1 MPADAFAGTAAGA
14 RATLAELADELVEHD
29 RDLISTDPL
38 AWPGYDAQ
46 LARARDRSGEPE
58 SVVSGEGR
66 LGATRAVLVA
76 FDFAFMGGSMGEAG
90 GRKIARAFR
99 RAAEEGLPVISLH
112 SSGGCRMQEG
122 MRALVQMQRIAAAT
136 RIHAAARVP
145 HVAVLMGPTTGG
157 AWASIAAGADVVLA
171 VPEASAAFAG
181 HRVRAGAEPVTIAS
195 AFASGQVDL
204 VVGREELPVTL
215 ATLLGLLCPGRA
227 HGDLPPADVP
237 TALGGAELPAD
248 GWAAVQ
254 QARAAH
260 RSRAEAYLDAYFDVR
275 IGLSGD
281 RAGGVDPGILCGVG
295 RRAGTPV
302 VFAAQTGGANT
313 PAGFRTAARVVR
325 LADRLGLPVLT
336 LIDTPGAANDE
347 AAEAGG
353 IGPAIADAFAALA
366 SATVPVT
373 SLVIGEG
380 GSGGALAIASHT
392 ELWIA
397 PDAYFAVIGPE
408 SAAAIL
414 KLPPGDAP
422 VVAERM
428 RLRPQDLVAL
438 GVVQGIAPRLQT

>member
-14 RATLAELADELVEHD
+14 RAALTELADELVEHD

-46 LARARDRSGEPE
+46 LARARERSGEPE
-58 SVVSGEGR
+58 SVVCGEGR
-66 LGATRAVLVA
+66 VGSTRAVLVA

-99 RAAEEGLPVISLH
+99 RAAEEGLPVVSLH

-136 RIHAAARVP
+136 QCLATARVP
-145 HVAVLMGPTTGG
+145 HIAVLMGPTTGG

-181 HRVRAGAEPVTIAS
+181 RRVRAGAEPPTIES

-204 VVGREELPVTL
+204 VVGREELPLTL
-215 ATLLGLLCPGRA
+215 ATLLGLLA
-227 HGDLPPADVP
+227 HGSSALPPADVP
-237 TALGGAELPAD
+237 AALGGDELPVD
-248 GWAAVQ
+248 GWSAVQ
-254 QARAAH
+254 RARAPE
-260 RSRAEAYLDAYFDVR
+260 RSRAVAYLDVYFDVR
-275 IGLSGD
+275 VTVSGD
-281 RAGGVDPGILCGVG
+281 RAGGRDPGMLCGVG
-295 RRAGTPV
+295 RRAGSPIA
-302 VFAAQTGGANT
+302 FAAQTGGANT

-347 AAEAGG
+347 AAEAGA
-353 IGPAIADAFAALA
+353 IGPAIAEAFAALA
-366 SATVPVT
+366 AATVPVT

-380 GSGGALAIASHT
+380 GSGGALALASHT